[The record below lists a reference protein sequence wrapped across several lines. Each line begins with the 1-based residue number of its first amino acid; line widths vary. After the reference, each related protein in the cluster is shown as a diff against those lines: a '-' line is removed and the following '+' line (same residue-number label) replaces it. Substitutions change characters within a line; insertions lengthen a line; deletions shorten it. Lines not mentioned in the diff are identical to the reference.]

1 MLKNNYIV
9 RLLLICLTM
18 VLLGGTFAGCSGST
32 NPGQDTTGATD
43 QPSGDDASVVTVCED
58 GTVKTQ
64 IVFSATSNRTMRNA
78 ATRLQARLAEVTGVT
93 VPFTTDRTSAQGG
106 EILLGLTNRF
116 PDVPELAEAEIMVT
130 RVGDH
135 ILLLA
140 QDSDLWEDA
149 IELLIANLKQN
160 GTVWYL
166 EKDLMQCQTVEKNEN
181 SISLRVATFNIHLGG
196 QDVKYDLSVLAED
209 IRQSGAD
216 VIGLQEVDKNTLRNK
231 NQDTMKILGEL
242 TGYYYYFAPAINTQG
257 GQYGNGLLSRF
268 PIESADYV
276 VLPEGGY
283 ENEEQRVVLQACL
296 NVNGTKLYFYCTHFN
311 QWAADASMKAIYKL
325 ARPNDPF
332 IVVGDFNYQNFDVFN
347 QNFPDCTKVNNA
359 AVNWKTT
366 YDGYMFDNII
376 LSKSIEKIRACLI
389 DTTDANGKRHSD
401 HLMVVAD
408 IRIILP
414 ES

>member
-1 MLKNNYIV
+1 
-9 RLLLICLTM
+9 
-18 VLLGGTFAGCSGST
+18 
-32 NPGQDTTGATD
+32 
-43 QPSGDDASVVTVCED
+43 
-58 GTVKTQ
+58 
-64 IVFSATSNRTMRNA
+64 
-78 ATRLQARLAEVTGVT
+78 
-93 VPFTTDRTSAQGG
+93 
-106 EILLGLTNRF
+106 
-116 PDVPELAEAEIMVT
+116 
-130 RVGDH
+130 
-135 ILLLA
+135 
-140 QDSDLWEDA
+140 
-149 IELLIANLKQN
+149 
-160 GTVWYL
+160 
-166 EKDLMQCQTVEKNEN
+166 
-181 SISLRVATFNIHLGG
+181 
-196 QDVKYDLSVLAED
+196 
-209 IRQSGAD
+209 
-216 VIGLQEVDKNTLRNK
+216 
-231 NQDTMKILGEL
+231 MKILGEL

-276 VLPEGGY
+276 VLPEGGD

-311 QWAADASMKAIYKL
+311 QWVADASMKAIYKL